1 MKDIWKKWQFW
12 VAVAVVVLAIVGTVL
27 YFTVPAFKSIVLE
40 IAASVLIFLV
50 GAIVGYLIK

>member
-27 YFTVPAFKSIVLE
+27 YFTVPAFKSMVLE

-50 GAIVGYLIK
+50 GAIAGYSIK